1 MAAIVRLFS
10 ICMIILAWPISGFA
24 VEGSR
29 PRVVIVDPYYGGK
42 ETGPIIANRLKAKE
56 FTLKFGRSLVALLD
70 KENIVTYL
78 TRSTDTSLTRENR
91 VMISKSKGADIFI
104 SIRTEQEST
113 NCICLYPAKPKTRHH
128 ARKHKTENLAKEEL
142 NQELGYI
149 IDDLVKL
156 NIEEDSFMLAA
167 DIAKL
172 LKEKPMKLCSEVRQK
187 KDYMLE
193 NAPAPAIIVNFGI
206 SNSKSPS
213 PYLFDE
219 SQLHGIAET
228 ISKSIV
234 NSFNTRTTTTNNVE
248 RTKGNAI

>member
-1 MAAIVRLFS
+1 MTAMVRLFC
-10 ICMIILAWPISGFA
+10 ICMFILAWPISGFA

-56 FTLKFGRSLVALLD
+56 FTLNFGRSLAALLEN
-70 KENIVTYL
+70 ENIVTYL
-78 TRSTDTSLTRENR
+78 TRSTDTSLTQENR
-91 VMISKSKGADIFI
+91 IMISKSKGADIVI

-128 ARKHKTENLAKEEL
+128 ARKNKKKNLTKEEL

-149 IDDLVKL
+149 IDDLVKM
-156 NIEEDSFMLAA
+156 NIEEDSLMLAA

-172 LKEKPMKLCSEVRQK
+172 LKEKPMDLCSEVRRK

-193 NAPAPAIIVNFGI
+193 NAPAPTIIVNFGI

-213 PYLFDE
+213 AYIFDE
-219 SQLHGIAET
+219 LKLHGIADA
-228 ISKSIV
+228 ISKSII
-234 NSFNTRTTTTNNVE
+234 NSFNTRTPTTNNVE
-248 RTKGNAI
+248 KTKGSDI